1 MEENV
6 ITGIVI
12 AGNIYN
18 VMPNGVKCPQCA
30 VKDYCLKGKLGS
42 KVQFDCASVHLEKE
56 SKLVMSKDRIK
67 LDNPPSTIIL
77 SDDVLND
84 IYSDMQAD
92 QAIML
97 EQSGLYDE

>member
-18 VMPNGVKCPQCA
+18 VIANGVKCPQCA
-30 VKDYCLKGKLGS
+30 VKDLCLKGKLGT
-42 KVQFDCASVHLEKE
+42 KVQFDCASVHLEK
-56 SKLVMSKDRIK
+56 SKLIMGKDKTK
-67 LDNPPSTIIL
+67 LPDPPSTIIL
-77 SDDVLND
+77 SDDVLDD

-97 EQSGLYDE
+97 EQSGIYE